1 MWRQLQLKRKIQKPV
16 DNNSGLA
23 KLLQEKVDEY
33 LVSLVNNEGEIE
45 KIVNELSKRNLTNS
59 QLSTV
64 NNSFSSYSKAA
75 KGLTDYIKEL

>member
-1 MWRQLQLKRKIQKPV
+1 MKRKIQKPV
-16 DNNSGLA
+16 NSNNSGLA

-59 QLSTV
+59 QLKTV

>member
-16 DNNSGLA
+16 DNNSALA

-45 KIVNELSKRNLTNS
+45 KIVNELSKRNLTNN
-59 QLSTV
+59 QLKTV

>member
-16 DNNSGLA
+16 GNNSGLA

-59 QLSTV
+59 QLKTV

>member
-23 KLLQEKVDEY
+23 KLLQEKVDDY

-59 QLSTV
+59 QLTTV
-64 NNSFSSYSKAA
+64 NNSFSSYSNAA
-75 KGLTDYIKEL
+75 KGLTDHRKEL

>member
-1 MWRQLQLKRKIQKPV
+1 MKRKIQKPV
-16 DNNSGLA
+16 YNNSGLA
-23 KLLQEKVDEY
+23 KLLQEKVDDY

-45 KIVNELSKRNLTNS
+45 KIVNELSKRNLTNN
-59 QLSTV
+59 QLKTV